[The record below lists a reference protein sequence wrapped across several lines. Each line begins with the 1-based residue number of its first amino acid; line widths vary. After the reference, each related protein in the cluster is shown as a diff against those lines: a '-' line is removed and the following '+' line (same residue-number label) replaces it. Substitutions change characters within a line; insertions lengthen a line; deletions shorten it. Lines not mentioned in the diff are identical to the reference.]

1 MSQYDVFFLSLRE
14 FGNNTLVRPF
24 KRFKSHGF
32 RCHRLRH
39 ENLHNFEKN
48 LDQNG
53 LLRKKLEHF
62 EIGQLKILRSK
73 NLQNV
78 HRNFHWK
85 LYENENFRDRKFPI
99 FSDRFFSTGFSMKIS
114 MKSF

>member
-1 MSQYDVFFLSLRE
+1 MVSSLYSEFPGGQTLRKVLFFLLAVIF
-14 FGNNTLVRPF
+14 FGGAF

-62 EIGQLKILRSK
+62 EIGQPKFLRS
-73 NLQNV
+73 
-78 HRNFHWK
+78 
-85 LYENENFRDRKFPI
+85 ENFKKNKFQKE
-99 FSDRFFSTGFSMKIS
+99 MK
-114 MKSF
+114 K